1 MGMRRIF
8 KGVSVLSAFF
18 FLVSLIG
25 VSVSWGQPLS
35 MGRIELKGKGIV
47 DAGKGLVFQAPKD
60 KEAPLMPGSKV
71 ITEGKSSAVFDWSG
85 KGSMVLYENSETG
98 VGEDGFELMKGKLML
113 RMNPGQE
120 LKVKALDKIYIVK
133 APADKVGVATIEI
146 KDNAVRIAGMIFLEG
161 GGGGAVAAGGSA
173 LVPMLIAGGALAGGV
188 AIAVSNNGG
197 GGGGS
202 ASPYR
207 P

>member
-1 MGMRRIF
+1 MKRVI
-8 KGVSVLSAFF
+8 KSVSILSVFF
-18 FLVSLIG
+18 FLFSVVS

-35 MGRIELKGKGIV
+35 MGRIELKGKVKV

-60 KEAPLMPGSKV
+60 QEAPLMPDSKV
-71 ITEGKSSAVFDWSG
+71 VTEGKSSAVFDWSG
-85 KGSMVLYENSETG
+85 KGSMMLYENGETG
-98 VGEDGFELMKGKLML
+98 VGKDGFELMKGKLML
-113 RMNPGQE
+113 RVNPGQE

-161 GGGGAVAAGGSA
+161 GGGAAVMAGGSP
-173 LVPMLIAGGALAGGV
+173 LVPLLVTGGALAGGI
-188 AIAVSNNGG
+188 AIAVTSNGG
-197 GGGGS
+197 GGGGTV
-202 ASPYR
+202 SPYR